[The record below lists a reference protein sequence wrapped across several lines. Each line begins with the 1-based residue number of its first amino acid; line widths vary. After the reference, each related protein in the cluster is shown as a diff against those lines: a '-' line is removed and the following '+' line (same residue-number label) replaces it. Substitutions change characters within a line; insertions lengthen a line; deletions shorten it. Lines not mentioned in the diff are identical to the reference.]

1 MEIWM
6 SKRLTPIAAAF
17 LAVSL
22 LFGGPAA
29 SQSMPPETMAAAREL
44 VAAMRAGEQFK
55 AVLPI
60 ILQQLKPIITQGRPE
75 VARDFD
81 AVLPALQ
88 ELVNTRSDAMAS
100 MLEGIVAV
108 YARNFTVEEMRQITA
123 FYGQPIGQ
131 KLLDKM
137 PIVAQESMAVGQQW
151 GQSIATELQKLVTEE
166 LRKRGHKI

>member
-1 MEIWM
+1 MEVLM
-6 SKRLTPIAAAF
+6 PKRLTPIAAVF
-17 LAVSL
+17 LAVSIL
-22 LFGGPAA
+22 VGGQAA
-29 SQSMPPETMAAAREL
+29 AQTPSPEALTVAREL
-44 VAAMRAGEQFK
+44 VVAMRAGQQFR

-151 GQSIATELQKLVTEE
+151 GQSMAPELQRLITAE
-166 LRKRGHKI
+166 L

>member
-1 MEIWM
+1 MEILM
-6 SKRLTPIAAAF
+6 PKRHTPIPAVF
-17 LAVSL
+17 LAVSI
-22 LFGGPAA
+22 LFCGPAA
-29 SQSMPPETMAAAREL
+29 AQSSSPEAMAAAREL
-44 VAAMRAGEQFK
+44 VVAMRASEQFK

-81 AVLPALQ
+81 ALLPALQ
-88 ELVNTRSDAMAS
+88 ELVNSHSDAMAK
-100 MLEGIVAV
+100 MLEGIVEV
-108 YARNFTVEEMRQITA
+108 YARNFTAEEMRQITG

-137 PIVAQESMAVGQQW
+137 PVVAQESMAVGQQF
-151 GQSIATELQKLVTEE
+151 GQSIATELQRLVTEE

>member
-1 MEIWM
+1 MP
-6 SKRLTPIAAAF
+6 KRLNPIAAAF
-17 LAVSL
+17 LVVSIL
-22 LFGGPAA
+22 ASGPTAA
-29 SQSMPPETMAAAREL
+29 QTPSPEAMTVAREL
-44 VAAMRAGEQFK
+44 VVAMRAAEQFK
-55 AVLPI
+55 AVLPL

-88 ELVNTRSDAMAS
+88 ELVNSNSDAMKS

-108 YARNFTVEEMRQITA
+108 YARNFNIEEMRQITA

-137 PIVAQESMAVGQQW
+137 PVVAQESMAVGQQF
-151 GQSIATELQKLVTEE
+151 GQSIATELQRLVIEE
-166 LRKRGHKI
+166 LRKRGHRI